1 MGVRITTAARRLLF
15 LAALLLVSVPSV
27 TACVREDIPPD
38 LSSREAFAS
47 SVMTAATSGS
57 VERVEKLVLDDRL
70 NVGPEA
76 QQLVESTRDWAP
88 GSWQLLLSNDFP
100 AVATVEASR
109 SGLSPTV
116 RYQISWSQGRWVLI
130 LGEPKNPPP
139 GGGGLGIG
147 KESNPKILPDEGQGD
162 PVPIPSTGQLS
173 QGCTDAGDS
182 SSSGSSAGTGGAAGT
197 GAGAGALA
205 CRQFTSTAGNARGQ
219 NLSWLASTP
228 LHLSFDPMN
237 ESLTMVVRMPCGVF
251 NVPVSAG
258 AFSLTP
264 VPGGLVES
272 ADGCTGSESNQRSW
286 TTAYFREPL
295 IYRLDPQTLTFTNG
309 SGQIR
314 FTRD

>member
-1 MGVRITTAARRLLF
+1 MGVGLAVAAKRLLSF
-15 LAALLLVSVPSV
+15 AVPLLLAV
-27 TACVREDIPPD
+27 TTMAACKAEAAEPD
-38 LSSREAFAS
+38 LSSREAFAR
-47 SVMTAATSGS
+47 SVMAAATSGS
-57 VERVEKLVLDDRL
+57 VEQVEKLVPDDRR

-76 QQLVESTRDWAP
+76 QQLVESTRGWAAD
-88 GSWQLLLSNDFP
+88 SWQLLLSNDFP

-139 GGGGLGIG
+139 GGAGLGTG
-147 KESNPKILPDEGQGD
+147 TDPNPKILPDGGQGD
-162 PVPIPSTGQLS
+162 PVPVPSTGQLS

-182 SSSGSSAGTGGAAGT
+182 SSSGSSAGTGGAGV
-197 GAGAGALA
+197 GAGALA

-228 LHLSFDPMN
+228 LHLSFDQVN
-237 ESLTMVVRMPCGVF
+237 ASLTMVVRMPCGVL
-251 NVPVSAG
+251 NVPVSAD

-272 ADGCTGSESNQRSW
+272 ADGCTGPESDQRSW

-309 SGQIR
+309 RGQIR